1 MVTNILLAAARVLE
15 EWGSAAF
22 TTNAVAERAGISVGS
37 LYQYFPSKE
46 ALSAAL
52 IEQAQTER
60 EAMLSARVQAALALP
75 LLEGVRLL
83 VRAAIAGQTTR
94 PLLARA
100 LDEEEQRLPVGVLV
114 RSTQERIA
122 ELLLQFLKRHEHDLQ
137 VEVSLATA
145 RDLYVITRALVDAEA
160 DARPEATRPPL
171 EERVTRALLGYLLVR
186 HPLQPLG
193 QKGALPFPDAL
204 RAGFSLME

>member
-1 MVTNILLAAARVLE
+1 MVTNLLLAAARVLE
-15 EWGSAAF
+15 QWGSAAF

-52 IEQAQTER
+52 IEEAQAER
-60 EAMLSARVQAALALP
+60 VAGLAEQIELALKLP
-75 LLEGVRLL
+75 LEPGVRLL
-83 VRAAIAGQTTR
+83 VRGAIAGQTTR

-160 DARPEATRPPL
+160 DAHPEATRPPL
-171 EERVTRALLGYLLVR
+171 EERVTRALLGYLLLEPSAAKVSQWGR
-186 HPLQPLG
+186 RDSNP
-193 QKGALPFPDAL
+193 
-204 RAGFSLME
+204 